1 VIPLVPSS
9 PSPQFSRT
17 QRHKQGGIRTIASAW
32 LLGSVSA
39 ALSFVGTPQPNGLAL
54 GRNAR
59 AEEAAIERTPE
70 PSTPPAA
77 TPPLRPAYLPAGVSP
92 TPMPAAPPATP
103 APLATAADS
112 GFERDEDAPLAGYTN
127 GALFLR
133 SRDSNFVFYPNG
145 RLNIDAFFFPNRGD
159 TRLSDSNPGVPD
171 GVNDQ
176 RPRDTIFIRRARAE
190 FNGTVLKHFDYML
203 AGEFASIP
211 VMFQAAQISDVFVN
225 VNYTPWANIQIGQF
239 DTPFTLENRTVDK
252 YIDFMERS
260 ITVRSFA
267 VPMNKEIGVMV
278 HGLAPQRFLHY
289 ELGIFNGDGGNV
301 RNPDNH
307 FDVIGRGYFAP
318 LALLQRANATRWLS
332 EIWVGASFWYGQ
344 RVDVPYDA
352 FPPLSSNGGVTFVP
366 PVFGNGNRLVPNG
379 QILKW
384 AIEVNVPIGPIG
396 WRFELVRSERDGIGI
411 YAPKMADAAN
421 SFPLNRALSA
431 NINRRGTS
439 FYLQMWYW
447 ILGSP
452 TMLPTPGQEAP
463 QRWAGFKKG
472 KESFPIGLY
481 VSARY
486 ERMFIEHDEIVQEGL
501 ALSDE
506 QRAILGNASVDSF
519 GLAVNLWLS
528 RHVRFSANY
537 FLNYLDGNMPVIASD
552 VRFPPAGPLMQPTYP
567 FYRTPEHELLFRAAL
582 AL

>member
-1 VIPLVPSS
+1 MPP
-9 PSPQFSRT
+9 
-17 QRHKQGGIRTIASAW
+17 AW
-32 LLGSVSA
+32 
-39 ALSFVGTPQPNGLAL
+39 
-54 GRNAR
+54 
-59 AEEAAIERTPE
+59 AEEGAADRVVE
-70 PSTPPAA
+70 PMGPASLPP
-77 TPPLRPAYLPAGVSP
+77 PRPVLAQLA
-92 TPMPAAPPATP
+92 PATP
-103 APLATAADS
+103 ASPATAIVPLVDP
-112 GFERDEDAPLAGYTN
+112 GLERDEDAPLAGYSN
-127 GALFLR
+127 GAMFLR

-159 TRLSDSNPGVPD
+159 VQPGVTQD

-176 RPRDTIFIRRARAE
+176 RPRDTLFIRRARAE

-211 VMFQAAQISDVFVN
+211 IMFQSAQISDVFIN

-239 DTPFTLENRTVDK
+239 DAPFTLENRTVDK

-260 ITVRSFA
+260 ITVRSFG

-278 HGLAPQRFLHY
+278 HGLAPQRFLRY
-289 ELGIFNGDGGNV
+289 ELGVFNGDGGNV

-307 FDVIGRGYFAP
+307 FDLIGRAYFAP
-318 LALLQRANATRWLS
+318 LALLPRAGGTRWLS
-332 EIWVGASFWYGQ
+332 EIWVGGSVWYGQ
-344 RVDVPYDA
+344 RVDVPYDG
-352 FPPLSSNGGVTFVP
+352 FPPLSSNGGATFVP

-379 QILKW
+379 QIFKW
-384 AIEVNVPIGPIG
+384 ALEVNVPIGPIG
-396 WRFELVRSERDGIGI
+396 WRFEMVRSERDGIGI
-411 YAPKMADAAN
+411 YEPHGNDAAN
-421 SFPLNRALSA
+421 NFPLNRALSA

-452 TMLPTPGQEAP
+452 TMLPTPGQEIP

-472 KESFPIGLY
+472 KENFPIGLY

-486 ERMFIEHDEIVQEGL
+486 ERMFVEHDEIVQEGRS
-501 ALSDE
+501 LSDE
-506 QRAILGNASVDSF
+506 QRGILGHVSVDSF
-519 GLAVNLWLS
+519 GAAVNLWLT

-537 FLNYLDGNMPVIASD
+537 FLNYLDGNMPVIQGM
-552 VRFPPAGPLMQPTYP
+552 VRFPPAGALMQPTYP
-567 FYRTPEHELLFRAAL
+567 FYRTAEHELLFRAAL

>member
-1 VIPLVPSS
+1 MIPLNHPSLQTSSVP
-9 PSPQFSRT
+9 T
-17 QRHKQGGIRTIASAW
+17 QHRAQRSLRTIASAP
-32 LLGSVSA
+32 LLG
-39 ALSFVGTPQPNGLAL
+39 ALSAVLSFLGTPQDGGIISGATAL
-54 GRNAR
+54 
-59 AEEAAIERTPE
+59 AEEAALERTPE

-77 TPPLRPAYLPAGVSP
+77 S
-92 TPMPAAPPATP
+92 ATP
-103 APLATAADS
+103 APATTAVPAMVLAPAVTSTDS

-127 GALFLR
+127 GSLFMR

-145 RLNIDAFFFPNRGD
+145 RLNVDAFFFPNRGEARAGSTQD
-159 TRLSDSNPGVPD
+159 GVQD

-190 FNGTVLKHFDYML
+190 FNGTVLKHFDYTL

-211 VMFQAAQISDVFVN
+211 VLFQSTQISDVFVN
-225 VNYTPWANIQIGQF
+225 VNYTPWANFQVGQF
-239 DTPFTLENRTVDK
+239 DAPFTLENRTVDK

-267 VPMNKEIGVMV
+267 VPMNKEIGAMV
-278 HGLAPQRFLHY
+278 HGLAPQRFLRY

-307 FDVIGRGYFAP
+307 FDVIGRAYFAP
-318 LALLQRANATRWLS
+318 LGLMPRARGTRWLS
-332 EIWVGASFWYGQ
+332 EIWVGGSFWFGQ

-411 YAPKMADAAN
+411 YKPMASDSAN
-421 SFPLNRALSA
+421 SVPLNRALSA

-447 ILGSP
+447 IIGSP
-452 TMLPTPGQEAP
+452 SMLPTAGLELPP
-463 QRWAGFKKG
+463 RWAGFKKG

-481 VSARY
+481 ISARY
-486 ERMFIEHDEIVQEGL
+486 ERMFVEHDEIVQEGL
-501 ALSDE
+501 TLSDE
-506 QRAILGNASVDSF
+506 QRAILGHVSVDSF

-537 FLNYLDGNMPVIASD
+537 FLNYLDGNMPVVTTD

-567 FYRTPEHELLFRAAL
+567 FYRTPEHELLFRAAF

>member
-1 VIPLVPSS
+1 M
-9 PSPQFSRT
+9 
-17 QRHKQGGIRTIASAW
+17 
-32 LLGSVSA
+32 LLGGLGATLSFFSGGQPGDRT
-39 ALSFVGTPQPNGLAL
+39 ALSVA
-54 GRNAR
+54 A
-59 AEEAAIERTPE
+59 AEEGAADRVVE
-70 PSTPPAA
+70 PMGPTS
-77 TPPLRPAYLPAGVSP
+77 LPAPRKDV
-92 TPMPAAPPATP
+92 AQLAPVTP
-103 APLATAADS
+103 ASTAGTAIVPIVPVVDP
-112 GFERDEDAPLAGYTN
+112 GLERDEDAPLAGYNN
-127 GALFLR
+127 GAMFLR

-159 TRLSDSNPGVPD
+159 VQPGVTQD

-211 VMFQAAQISDVFVN
+211 ILFQSAQVSDVFIN
-225 VNYTPWANIQIGQF
+225 INYTPWANIQIGQF
-239 DTPFTLENRTVDK
+239 DAPFTLENRTVDK

-278 HGLAPQRFLHY
+278 HGMAPQKYLRY

-307 FDVIGRGYFAP
+307 FDLMGRAYFAP
-318 LALLQRANATRWLS
+318 LALLPRASATRWLS
-332 EIWVGASFWYGQ
+332 EIWVGGSIWYGQ

-379 QILKW
+379 QIFKW
-384 AIEVNVPIGPIG
+384 ALEVNVPIGPIG
-396 WRFELVRSERDGIGI
+396 WRFEMVRSERDGIGI
-411 YAPKMADAAN
+411 YAPHAADAAN
-421 SFPLNRALSA
+421 SVPLNRTLSA

-452 TMLPTPGQEAP
+452 TILPTPGQELP
-463 QRWAGFKKG
+463 QRWAGYRKG
-472 KESFPIGLY
+472 KEPFPIGLY

-486 ERMFIEHDEIVQEGL
+486 ERMFVEHDELPQEGL
-501 ALSDE
+501 MLSEE
-506 QRAILGNASVDSF
+506 QRAILGHVSVDSF
-519 GLAVNLWLS
+519 GAAVNLWLT

-537 FLNYLDGNMPVIASD
+537 FVNYLDGNMPVIQGS
-552 VRFPPAGPLMQPTYP
+552 VRFPPAGALMQPTYP
-567 FYRTPEHELLFRAAL
+567 FYRTAEHELLFRAAL